1 MISNFSH
8 SSIIIEELFAVVDI
22 DSCKLTVVTIISAYV
37 WSFVDE
43 ALNLR
48 SDLEFGENETIG
60 NNEVIKIKPPTVEVV
75 AAAALF

>member
-8 SSIIIEELFAVVDI
+8 SSIIIEELVAAVDI
-22 DSCKLTVVTIISAYV
+22 DSCKLTVVTIRSAYV
-37 WSFVDE
+37 WSFVVE

-60 NNEVIKIKPPTVEVV
+60 NDEVIKIKPPTVEVV
-75 AAAALF
+75 DAAALF